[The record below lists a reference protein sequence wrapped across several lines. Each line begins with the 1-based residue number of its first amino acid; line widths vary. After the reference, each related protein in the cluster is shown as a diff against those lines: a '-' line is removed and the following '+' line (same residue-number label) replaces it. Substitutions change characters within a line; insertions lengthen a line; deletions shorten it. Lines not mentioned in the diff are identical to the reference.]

1 MSAATQKQIETLNS
15 LVNEIND
22 IVNKAKNS
30 ANYSKIKR
38 ALSGVETAVE
48 KARKSG
54 DKALYSTAIG
64 LLFRRKNFF
73 KNYVRWETTIKK
85 ES

>member
-1 MSAATQKQIETLNS
+1 MTATTKQIETLNS

-22 IVNKAKNS
+22 IKAKNS
-30 ANYSKIKR
+30 ANYSIKR
-38 ALSGVETAVE
+38 ALSGVETMVE